1 MKNLLALIFLFFS
14 LGLLAQEKKKDSIQK
29 WKVHGKLLFQ
39 FNQANFSNWISG
51 GQDNVSGNLAI
62 NYDFNYKNN
71 RWNWDNKFITGY
83 GLSHINGEGFR
94 KTNDRF
100 EYNSLLGLKSQGYWF
115 FSFILNFKSQY
126 TRGFDYSK
134 TPNTSVSD
142 FLSPAYLTLGPG
154 FLWKKSDDFRI
165 NIAPA
170 TIRYTFVNDL
180 FSGQFG
186 VKEGRNTNFGFG
198 FNLSAFYKT
207 DIMENINLE
216 NILAVYSDYLDNPEN
231 IDIEHQLNF
240 FFKVNKFINM
250 NITLH
255 TIIDSNASS
264 KIQFRELFGMGVNY
278 SFHKKVIYQLNSF

>member
-1 MKNLLALIFLFFS
+1 MKNFVFLFFLIFS
-14 LGLLAQEKKKDSIQK
+14 VGFFAQEKKKDSIPK

-39 FNQANFSNWISG
+39 FNQANFTNWVSG
-51 GQDNVSGNLAI
+51 GQDNISGNLNV
-62 NYDFNYKNN
+62 NYDFNYKNG
-71 RWNWDNKFITGY
+71 RWNWDNKLITGY
-83 GLSHINGEGFR
+83 GLSHINGEGYR

-100 EYNSLLGLKSQGYWF
+100 EYNSLLGLKSEGFWF
-115 FSFILNFKSQY
+115 FSYILNFKSQY

-134 TPNTSVSD
+134 TPEVSVSD

-154 FLWKKSDDFRI
+154 LLWKKSDDFRI

-170 TIRYTFVNDL
+170 TIRYTFVNDM

-186 VKEGRNTNFGFG
+186 VEEGRNTNFGLG
-198 FNLSAFYKT
+198 FNLSGLYKT
-207 DIMENINLE
+207 GVMENIDME
-216 NILAVYSDYLDNPEN
+216 NILAVYSDYLDKPQNV
-231 IDIEHQLNF
+231 DIEYQMNL

-264 KIQFRELFGMGVNY
+264 KVQFRELFGLGVNY
-278 SFHKKVIYQLNSF
+278 SFHKKVVYKINYF